1 VQALAGRIPPD
12 QVERALERAW
22 DSVDLGSQWYAR
34 RELER
39 TRAMLDTFSAWLRGT
54 RGELTEVGV
63 EIAVDGIL
71 EPRTEDEPRVRLRGR
86 IDRLERD
93 PDGRPVI
100 IDVKTARHP
109 VTKEAA
115 QQHAQLAAYQVAA
128 AAGAID
134 GQPAGEPGG
143 ARLVFVAKPHNKE
156 GATQRVQP
164 PLDAEALDRWR
175 DVIHEAAAATRGP
188 QFLARVNDGCRHCPV
203 LSSCPAHDEG
213 RQVTG

>member
-1 VQALAGRIPPD
+1 
-12 QVERALERAW
+12 
-22 DSVDLGSQWYAR
+22 
-34 RELER
+34 
-39 TRAMLDTFSAWLRGT
+39 
-54 RGELTEVGV
+54 
-63 EIAVDGIL
+63 
-71 EPRTEDEPRVRLRGR
+71 
-86 IDRLERD
+86 DRLERD

-175 DVIHEAAAATRGP
+175 DVIYEAAAATRGP